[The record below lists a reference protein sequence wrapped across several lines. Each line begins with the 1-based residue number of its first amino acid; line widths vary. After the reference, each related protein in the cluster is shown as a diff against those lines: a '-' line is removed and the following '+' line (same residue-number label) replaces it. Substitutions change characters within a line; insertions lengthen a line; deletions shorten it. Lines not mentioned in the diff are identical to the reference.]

1 MYLHVLM
8 IKKRV
13 FFLQIN
19 LVDWLKQMV
28 GSRRSEEVADPS
40 MELKPTSRALKR
52 SLLVALRCVDPDALK
67 RPKIGH
73 VVHMLE
79 AEDFPFRD
87 VHILSLSLSAARA
100 QLISN
105 VSISFVQK
113 FVALIIILFAPSFL
127 SCVLHKI

>member
-1 MYLHVLM
+1 
-8 IKKRV
+8 
-13 FFLQIN
+13 
-19 LVDWLKQMV
+19 MV

-87 VHILSLSLSAARA
+87 VHILSLSLSAAA
-100 QLISN
+100 QARLISN
-105 VSISFVQK
+105 VSICFVQK
-113 FVALIIILFAPSFL
+113 FVALIILLCPFLPFLRVYINKTLAKIHILISLKTLDFCF
-127 SCVLHKI
+127 